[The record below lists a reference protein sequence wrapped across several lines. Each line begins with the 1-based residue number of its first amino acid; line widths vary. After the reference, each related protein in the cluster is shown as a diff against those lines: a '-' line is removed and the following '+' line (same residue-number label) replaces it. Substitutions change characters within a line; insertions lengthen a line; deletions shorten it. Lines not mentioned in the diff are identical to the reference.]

1 MKYFDN
7 WNSHAAM
14 VADFTKADWDDDANQ
29 YVDRPIEDMATD
41 DEILF
46 AQYGYESYE
55 GNACVLFQR
64 NGVLYRVDAGHCSC
78 YGLEGQWTPEETL
91 WKAEAMRPRDYS
103 YGMSQEAHNA
113 FWALVDANMATMA

>member
-7 WNSHAAM
+7 WNSYDAM
-14 VADFTKADWDDDANQ
+14 VADFSQAVDAN
-29 YVDRPIEDMATD
+29 D

-91 WKAEAMRPRDYS
+91 WKAEAMRPRDYGYS
-103 YGMSQEAHNA
+103 MSQEALTA
-113 FWALVDANMATMA
+113 FWALVDANVNKEN